1 MSRKNKILEFIKD
14 ENYTP
19 MTVKDIMVLLC
30 VPKEHKKEL
39 ESILDSL
46 EKEGQIYKNHKN
58 RYVSSES
65 AGFIKGVF
73 NSKSRGYGFVV
84 TDDEEKFYVYPE
96 DTKGAYNKDT
106 VLIKISRRFHSSDR
120 CDEAK
125 IIKIISHSDK
135 PIVGKFEDS
144 GNFGFVVPDSKDFG
158 CDIYI
163 SKKNTAGAKNGQK
176 VLVKI
181 TKWPDDNSNPE
192 GVIEEVLGFE
202 GEKDVDIKS
211 VLLSHSINDEF
222 PKKAVLSALSFG
234 DRVYEEE
241 LDSREDFRDN
251 LIFTIDGDDSKDF
264 DDAVEIKEF
273 ENGYRLSVH
282 IADVSYYVSENSVLD
297 IEAMNRGTS
306 VYLPGYVC
314 PMLPKQLSNG
324 ICSLNPGVDRLTLS
338 VIMDFDSDGN
348 LKSYRIC
355 ESVIK
360 SKYRMTY
367 KNVSKIL
374 EKDEKLCKEYEEILP
389 SIIIMAELSDKL
401 KSKRMAKGS
410 IDFNFPETK
419 IVTDE
424 SGKPTDIYKYLPGKS
439 HSIIEEFMLMANVC
453 VAQEMFWNEVPSVY
467 RIHENP
473 SKEKLSDFSR
483 FIGYMGYTLKGRKDN
498 PHPKAFADILKKI
511 KGTKN
516 ELLISKVM
524 LRSLMKAKYC
534 ENCLGHFG
542 LGFSHYC
549 HFTSPIRRYPDLV
562 VHRILKEHLKYG
574 LDEKRERFLSKFVIK
589 AAKVSSL
596 AEVRAMEAQRDAED
610 MKKAEFMKGKIGK
623 TYDVIIT
630 SVTSFAIFAETDF
643 GVEGMI
649 SYRDLEDDYYEF
661 DEKSLSAVGKH
672 AGKRY
677 SIGDVIRVK
686 VKRADPAFGE
696 IDYIPESDDNE

>member
-1 MSRKNKILEFIKD
+1 MSRKNKIYEFIKD

-19 MTVKDIMVLLC
+19 MTIKDIMALLC
-30 VPKEHKKEL
+30 VPKEQRLEL
-39 ESILDSL
+39 ESILTSL
-46 EKEGQIYKNHKN
+46 EDEGKIYKNHKS

-65 AGFIKGVF
+65 AGFIKGIL
-73 NSKSRGYGFVV
+73 NLKSRGYGFVV
-84 TDDEEKFYVYPE
+84 TDSDEKFYVYPE

-106 VLIKISRRFHSSDR
+106 VLIKITRKFNSPER

-125 IIKIISHSDK
+125 IVKVISHSK
-135 PIVGKFEDS
+135 QPIVGKFVDS
-144 GNFGFVVPDSKDFG
+144 RNFGFVVPDSRDHG

-163 SKKNTAGAKNGQK
+163 SKKNFNGAKNGQK

-192 GVIEEVLGFE
+192 GIIEDVLGYE

-211 VLLSHSINDEF
+211 VLHEHSITCEF
-222 PKKAVLSALSFG
+222 PRKVILSALSFG

-241 LDSREDFRDN
+241 MVEREDFRDN

-264 DDAVEIKEF
+264 DDAVEIQKLSD
-273 ENGYRLSVH
+273 GYRLGVH
-282 IADVSYYVSENSVLD
+282 IADVSYYVSENSALD
-297 IEAMNRGTS
+297 IEAFKRGTS
-306 VYLPGYVC
+306 VYLPGFVC
-314 PMLPKQLSNG
+314 PMLPKHLSNG

-338 VIMDFDSDGN
+338 VIMDFNSDGT
-348 LKSYRIC
+348 LMSHRIC
-355 ESVIK
+355 ESVIN

-367 KNVSKIL
+367 NNVSKIL
-374 EKDEKLCKEYEEILP
+374 ENDKELCREYEELLLP
-389 SIIIMAELSDKL
+389 LKNMSELAKVL
-401 KSKRMAKGS
+401 KSNRMAKGS

-424 SGKPTDIYKYLPGKS
+424 NGVPTHIYKYHQLES
-439 HSIIEEFMLMANVC
+439 HNIIEEFMLAANIC
-453 VAQEMFWNEVPSVY
+453 VAQEMFWSEIPAVY
-467 RIHENP
+467 RIHESP
-473 SKEKLSDFSR
+473 SKEKMSEFSR
-483 FIGYMGYTLKGRKDN
+483 FIGYMGYTLKGRKDK
-498 PHPKAFADILKKI
+498 PHPGAFSDILQKI
-511 KGTKN
+511 KGSKK

-524 LRSLMKAKYC
+524 LRSLMKAKYS

-542 LGFSHYC
+542 LGFTHYC

-574 LDEKRERFLSKFVIK
+574 IDEKRERFLSKFVIK
-589 AAKVSSL
+589 AAKSSSF
-596 AEVRAMEAQRDAED
+596 AEVRAMEAQRDGED
-610 MKKAEFMKGKIGK
+610 MKKAEFMKKKIGEA
-623 TYDVIIT
+623 YDVTIT

-672 AGKRY
+672 TGKKY
-677 SIGDVIRVK
+677 SIGDVIGIR
-686 VKRADPAFGE
+686 VKRADPALKE